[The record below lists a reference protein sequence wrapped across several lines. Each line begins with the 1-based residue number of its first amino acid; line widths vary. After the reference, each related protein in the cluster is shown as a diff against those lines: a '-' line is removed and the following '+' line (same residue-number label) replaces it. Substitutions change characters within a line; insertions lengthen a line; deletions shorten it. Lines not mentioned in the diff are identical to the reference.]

1 MKYIIT
7 ESQYNKAMDKFIT
20 KQFEGFEE
28 VRIPRYGLVLWV
40 KDGKIIAE
48 ILNVGDRGDYF
59 SVHKEIISSI
69 SEILNVGDRGDY
81 FFVDRDIFNSI
92 EDMFGLDDYKE
103 VRLNVEHWLEK
114 NHNLSNLT
122 VWRHSQ
128 HHSDWEFIQSLL

>member
-7 ESQYNKAMDKFIT
+7 ESQYNKAIDKFIT

-48 ILNVGDRGDYF
+48 IVIATN
-59 SVHKEIISSI
+59 K
-69 SEILNVGDRGDY
+69 GDY
-81 FFVDRDIFNSI
+81 FFVDKDIFNSI

-103 VRLNVEHWLEK
+103 VRLTIENWLEK
-114 NHNLSNLT
+114 NHNLSNLIA
-122 VWRHSQ
+122 WRQSN
-128 HHSDWEFIQSLL
+128 HHRDWEFIKTLL